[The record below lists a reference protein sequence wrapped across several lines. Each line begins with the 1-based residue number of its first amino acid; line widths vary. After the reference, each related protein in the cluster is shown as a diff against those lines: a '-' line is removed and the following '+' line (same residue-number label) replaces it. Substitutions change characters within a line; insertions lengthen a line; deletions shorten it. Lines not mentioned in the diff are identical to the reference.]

1 MMGHRVIT
9 TWLVVLLI
17 GTAATV
23 GAVALNTSQAVGV
36 APSACGEPFAR
47 TELFFGSAKPDGST
61 ITDEEFGEF
70 LNEEITP
77 RFPDGLTLL
86 VGNGQFKNG
95 GGAIVRERSFILIL
109 LHARPSPTSS
119 ANVDVIRQAYKARFA
134 QESVLRVDSEATRVC
149 F

>member
-1 MMGHRVIT
+1 MVGLRTIAT
-9 TWLVVLLI
+9 CLVVVLVGGASVGALDLDAAQEA
-17 GTAATV
+17 GTAR
-23 GAVALNTSQAVGV
+23 
-36 APSACGEPFAR
+36 SACGQSFAR
-47 TELFFGSAKPDGST
+47 TELFFGSAKPDGSV
-61 ITDEEFGEF
+61 ITDEEFASF

-86 VGNGQFKNG
+86 VGSGQFKNG

-109 LHARPSPTSS
+109 LHARPLRASS
-119 ANVDVIRQAYKARFA
+119 ANVDAIRQAYKARFA